1 MSQVMEANEGNFDSE
16 VIKKEGVT
24 LVDFWAEWCGP
35 CKAMAPVL
43 EEFATKMPEVAVR
56 KVNVDENG
64 NLVSMTIE
72 HAKANAGLWEF
83 SYQEMTHDA
92 V

>member
-1 MSQVMEANEGNFDSE
+1 MKVKYFPDTDTAHVE
-16 VIKKEGVT
+16 
-24 LVDFWAEWCGP
+24 LVDGDAYE
-35 CKAMAPVL
+35 
-43 EEFATKMPEVAVR
+43 TKEISE
-56 KVNVDENG
+56 NVYVDMDERG

-83 SYQEMTHDA
+83 SYQEMGPEIQAEAGKGGAPGTKGSPT